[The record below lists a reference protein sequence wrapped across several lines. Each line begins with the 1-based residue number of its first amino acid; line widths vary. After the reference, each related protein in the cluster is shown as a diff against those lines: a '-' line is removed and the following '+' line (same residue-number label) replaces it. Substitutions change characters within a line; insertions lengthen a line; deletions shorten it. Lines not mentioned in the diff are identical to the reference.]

1 MDKSKIYSPNQVGL
15 GTFFGG
21 PLAAVYFLKKN
32 FDAVD
37 NSATAEKTVIIGGAC
52 IVALLCLLS
61 YVPDTFPRM
70 VIPIAYTVMALLVS
84 RSYQMT
90 KEQIAESDRY
100 TFQPNGTVVLISI
113 AAFIAFVALSVIVVV
128 CMSGVAA
135 VQIPH
140 QPH

>member
-1 MDKSKIYSPNQVGL
+1 
-15 GTFFGG
+15 
-21 PLAAVYFLKKN
+21 
-32 FDAVD
+32 
-37 NSATAEKTVIIGGAC
+37 
-52 IVALLCLLS
+52 
-61 YVPDTFPRM
+61 M